1 MGYFSDQSFFGNT
14 VWMYLTTFGIFA
26 LGVISVYIFKKII
39 IFRLNIWAKSTT
51 TQLDDLL
58 IKGIEKAVIPLAYFG
73 AFYLSVQNLNFSV
86 KVEKALYVF
95 TVVILTY
102 CFLKAITTFVNQMS
116 RSYIMKEQ
124 GEDRSKQMKGLI
136 SLLNVIIWTL
146 GLMFLLDNLGFKITS
161 VVAGLGIGGIAIALA
176 AQTVLGDLFNYFV
189 IFFDRPFEVGD
200 FLVIEDKKGTVEHIG
215 IKTTRIRSL
224 GGELLVFHNTDLTS
238 SRIHNYKKMERR
250 RVVFH
255 VGVIYQTTADQLE
268 ELPLIMKGIIERQ
281 KDATFDRA
289 HFASFG
295 DFSLNFELVYYV
307 LSSEYAQYMDIQQAI
322 NLAIIR
328 EFEQK
333 GIEFAYPTQT
343 LFMNKG
349 SSSPPVIKA

>member
-1 MGYFSDQSFFGNT
+1 MGYFSDQSFWGNT
-14 VWMYLTTFGIFA
+14 VPMYMLTLGVFVFGIA
-26 LGVISVYIFKKII
+26 CIYIFKKII
-39 IFRLNIWAKSTT
+39 MSRLRTWAEGTA
-51 TQLDDLL
+51 TQLDDFLVVV
-58 IKGIEKAVIPLAYFG
+58 IEKAAIPLTYFG

-86 KVEKALYVF
+86 KSEKALYF
-95 TVVILTY
+95 ATVIFLTY
-102 CFLKAITTFVNQMS
+102 CFLKAITSFLNYFSQT
-116 RSYIMKEQ
+116 YIKKEQ
-124 GEDRSKQMKGLI
+124 GEDRAKQIKGLTTF
-136 SLLNVIIWTL
+136 LNVIIWVL

-224 GGELLVFHNTDLTS
+224 GGELLVFHNTDLTN

-250 RVVFH
+250 RVVFQ
-255 VGVIYQTTADQLE
+255 VGVVYQTTPDHLAT
-268 ELPLIMKGIIERQ
+268 LPLIMKEIIEQ
-281 KDATFDRA
+281 QEDATFDRA

-295 DFSLNFELVYYV
+295 DYSLNFEMVYYV
-307 LSSEYAQYMDIQQAI
+307 LGADYAHYMDIQQAI
-322 NLAIIR
+322 NLAIFR
-328 EFEQK
+328 EFKQK

-343 LFMNKG
+343 LFMNKA
-349 SSSPPVIKA
+349 S